1 MLFDKFDPEGFGEI
15 PREDFLQALT
25 SPEWRAEIP
34 VNKRDILLTRVKE
47 SLADAITF
55 QDFVNVVS
63 NLKKKKKLHS

>member
-15 PREDFLQALT
+15 PREDFLEALT

-34 VNKRDILLTRVKE
+34 VNKREILLARVKE
-47 SLADAITF
+47 SHADAITF

-63 NLKKKKKLHS
+63 SLLK